1 MKTKKLTTKLIFKQT
16 IFWLFISLFSQ
27 QTCASFVDE
36 EQLGL
41 GVAALKSGDYDT
53 ALQWLVSAESMQSNH
68 PDLKNALALAYYHL
82 GNYAISEK
90 YFQQA
95 LLTPRRYE
103 ATFFLGKLAE
113 INNDYQKAEYWYQQA
128 ADQYEEFEIQ
138 AEADNALLNLSLRAS
153 GPNGKLEQ
161 GDQLRRFGFLSL
173 DASKADGIVNPD
185 DSSGENDS
193 DISISILAAGSTTLS
208 PKNSALD
215 WKLGGSVYAEK
226 YQDFSIYDVQS
237 LGVNTSLSKR
247 SGNHQ
252 WTGKLGYANFT
263 LDGEPYLNQLDF
275 SLKDIFPLSNTI
287 KLVLQGRYID
297 VASTDETYQYYAGN
311 LAELAAELRGGQDLK
326 WRLGFAWRTED
337 RADLI
342 TSLVNANDQT
352 LTGLTSYSRDW
363 VRIRAKLS
371 WSWSTRWQQKLEAS
385 LRSAKYHDGDLFLAE
400 ATDSSLT
407 EQLRSATRVN
417 LKAELTR
424 KISDKIDL
432 NFGWRLLDDE
442 SNNHRYDFNS
452 QTIFTGMSYLF

>member
-1 MKTKKLTTKLIFKQT
+1 
-16 IFWLFISLFSQ
+16 
-27 QTCASFVDE
+27 
-36 EQLGL
+36 
-41 GVAALKSGDYDT
+41 
-53 ALQWLVSAESMQSNH
+53 
-68 PDLKNALALAYYHL
+68 
-82 GNYAISEK
+82 
-90 YFQQA
+90 

-275 SLKDIFPLSNTI
+275 SLKDIFPLSNTM

-297 VASTDETYQYYAGN
+297 VGSTDETYQYYAGN

-326 WRLGFAWRTED
+326 WRLGLAWRTED

-342 TSLVNANDQT
+342 TSLMNANDQT